1 VNVETIEVDLALRT
15 PEEGSDLG
23 LQLFRRH
30 ARRTLLA
37 GAIVMAPIWALAL
50 ALVEVHW
57 SLAFLALWWTKP
69 ILDRVALFVLSRAVF
84 GAPPTIRQTLAA
96 APGFFD
102 RRLLAG
108 LTYKRFIPRRSL
120 YLPVAVLEGLRGPA
134 LRERFRLVSRHGAA
148 RVSLVQTVGWL
159 HVEWTL
165 WGGLAWLIAL
175 FLPEGLVPPMLE
187 LMFGGAAGTAALLWL
202 HLLTL
207 MPVMLVS
214 ECAYVASGL
223 GLYLSRRTE
232 LEGWDIQLAFERM
245 GARIAAR
252 ARGGIAVALLGAAL
266 LLALG
271 APAEAAYAGRGGA
284 QPVQAEAAAQEAAA
298 EAPRDVAAG
307 ILATDE
313 FDRTRTVTTWE
324 PTWGGGSGGESSLGP
339 ALATLLKFLGWAAL
353 AALLLAVVVAIARRA
368 EAREGAVE
376 ETEAPRPT
384 EAFGL
389 DLREESLPA
398 DVASEARRL
407 VDAGEL
413 QAALSLLY
421 RGALVRLV
429 DDHGLPIETGDTE
442 HDCMDRVAGRL
453 AAREPALVAAFRAL
467 TRTWLEAAWAGAPV
481 EAAAVLDH
489 CDAYARSFGARR
501 GRAA

>member
-1 VNVETIEVDLALRT
+1 MNVETIEVDLALRT

-37 GAIVMAPIWALAL
+37 GAIVMAPIWGLAL

-57 SLAFLALWWTKP
+57 SVAFLALWWSKP

-102 RRLLAG
+102 RGLLAG
-108 LTYKRFIPRRSL
+108 LTYRRFIPRRSL
-120 YLPVAVLEGLRGPA
+120 YLPVAVLEGLRSAA

-148 RVSLVQTVGWL
+148 RVAVVQTFGWL
-159 HVEWTL
+159 HVEWAL
-165 WGGLAWLIAL
+165 WGGLAWLVAL
-175 FLPEGLVPPMLE
+175 FLPEGIVPPMFE
-187 LMFGGAAGTAALLWL
+187 LAFGGAAGTTALVGLYL
-202 HLLTL
+202 VT
-207 MPVMLVS
+207 MIPVMLVS

-252 ARGGIAVALLGAAL
+252 ARGGIAVS
-266 LLALG
+266 LLAAVGALAWA
-271 APAEAAYAGRGGA
+271 APAEAAPAGPPAR
-284 QPVQAEAAAQEAAA
+284 QADTQ
-298 EAPRDVAAG
+298 APKDVAAE

-313 FDRTRTVTTWE
+313 FDRTRTITAWE
-324 PTWGGGSGGESSLGP
+324 PTWDSGPGEGSSLGP
-339 ALATLLKFLGWAAL
+339 ALAAFLKFVGWAAL
-353 AALLLAVVVAIARRA
+353 AALLLAVIVAIARRA
-368 EAREGAVE
+368 EAREGAVAAP
-376 ETEAPRPT
+376 EAPRPT

-389 DLREESLPA
+389 DLREESLPT

-407 VDAGEL
+407 AEAGEL
-413 QAALSLLY
+413 QGALSLLY

-429 DDHGLPIETGDTE
+429 DDHGLPIESGDTE
-442 HDCMDRVAGRL
+442 HDCMERVAGRL
-453 AAREPALVAAFRAL
+453 SARQPGLVAAFRAL
-467 TRTWLEAAWAGAPV
+467 TRTWLEAAWAGAPIGS
-481 EAAAVLDH
+481 AAVLAH
-489 CDAYARSFGARR
+489 CDAYADTFAARR
-501 GRAA
+501 GEAA